1 MKRINIPLIALL
13 AFILAAPLSS
23 LAAGADTVTSA
34 TPPKAAN
41 QAQTTS
47 GPSAFPADKA
57 YTLQEMLT
65 YAIRH
70 AYAAQ
75 ALYTNALTIDAQAE
89 PFGRLLQEENGLIG
103 QLTALLQE
111 NGLAPQEA
119 AAVSG
124 QQPLTSLKEAGL
136 AAIEAKK
143 AGIEMYRA
151 FLSKDTLPDGVR
163 QVFQL
168 LLGSSQSHLDTL
180 MTAAGGEGWLQAAQ
194 NEDDRDDDD
203 DDGEHED
210 SDGVD
215 DSPYQ
220 DDDDDDENEEPNDDE
235 DDEDDDDDIE
245 DEGPDDG
252 DDD

>member
-1 MKRINIPLIALL
+1 MKRKNIPLIALL
-13 AFILAAPLSS
+13 AVILAAPLSS

-34 TPPKAAN
+34 TPPKAVN

-47 GPSAFPADKA
+47 GPSAFPAGKA

-70 AYAAQ
+70 EYAAQ
-75 ALYTNALTIDAQAE
+75 ALYTNALFIDAQTE
-89 PFGRLLQEENGLIG
+89 PFGRLLQEKNGLIG

-119 AAVSG
+119 ASVSG
-124 QQPLTSLKEAGL
+124 QQPPTSLKEAGL
-136 AAIEAKK
+136 AGIKAEK

-151 FLSKDTLPDGVR
+151 FLTKDTLPDGVR

-180 MTAAGGEGWLQAAQ
+180 MTTVGGEGWLQAAQ

-210 SDGVD
+210 SDD
-215 DSPYQ
+215 DS
-220 DDDDDDENEEPNDDE
+220 ES
-235 DDEDDDDDIE
+235 
-245 DEGPDDG
+245 EGPDDG

>member
-1 MKRINIPLIALL
+1 MKRISIPLIALL

-34 TPPKAAN
+34 TPPRAAN
-41 QAQTTS
+41 QAQTTA
-47 GPSAFPADKA
+47 GASAFPADKA

-151 FLSKDTLPDGVR
+151 FLTKDTLPDGVR

-203 DDGEHED
+203 EDSGYRD
-210 SDGVD
+210 SDGD
-215 DSPYQ
+215 EYE
-220 DDDDDDENEEPNDDE
+220 DDESDDDE
-235 DDEDDDDDIE
+235 DDEDDEDSDDDSE
-245 DEGPDDG
+245 SEGTDDG